1 MYILALPSIAVSARQ
16 RIVTASP
23 LLAIHLLCL
32 DICNRATSWLC
43 VLVQR
48 IDSASMTLLKHGNL
62 INRAWEGSVGVRV
75 GKDALL
81 VVMLLSSSPR
91 WQHADNLDPE
101 REPDNSNADTKQL
114 DRVQRFRAERAQN
127 QG

>member
-1 MYILALPSIAVSARQ
+1 M
-16 RIVTASP
+16 
-23 LLAIHLLCL
+23 
-32 DICNRATSWLC
+32 TS
-43 VLVQR
+43 
-48 IDSASMTLLKHGNL
+48 LKHGNL